1 MDLVIKGDSRML
13 YKAKAKVAF
22 SIAIMP
28 IPYKTWVDA
37 RRRKRLLSV
46 QKGGKFDINWL
57 LHNDLIGW

>member
-1 MDLVIKGDSRML
+1 MWVDLAIKGDERMT
-13 YKAKAKVAF
+13 YKPKAKVAF

-37 RRRKRLLSV
+37 RRREHLLSA

-57 LHNDLIGW
+57 LHN